1 MDGSRTTTG
10 ARESDA
16 RYSALNDSAAS
27 DGALRDSP
35 SRNGTALDDAPC
47 DTASRVGGIGHA
59 LFRVGRAHRVAAARL
74 LREIGLYPG
83 QEIMLGHLADHG
95 ETRQSRLVAE
105 IGTDPS
111 TVTKMLQRLERAG
124 FVERRPDPADRR
136 VSVVALTAQ
145 GRDLQGRIEDSW
157 RRLDAITCDGFS
169 GADREQFAVLLD
181 RLERNLATCQEE

>member
-16 RYSALNDSAAS
+16 RDNALNDSAA
-27 DGALRDSP
+27 
-35 SRNGTALDDAPC
+35 NETASADDAAC
-47 DTASRVGGIGHA
+47 DGASRVGGIGHA
-59 LFRVGRAHRVAAARL
+59 LFRVGRAHRAAAARL

-124 FVERRPDPADRR
+124 LRQPR
-136 VSVVALTAQ
+136 
-145 GRDLQGRIEDSW
+145 
-157 RRLDAITCDGFS
+157 
-169 GADREQFAVLLD
+169 
-181 RLERNLATCQEE
+181 